1 MKNYLTLTLLLF
13 TNICFGQFH
22 DDFSDGNY
30 TANPRW
36 FMSDMEAQMIKNDGG
51 YAVEL
56 HPIGEIVDSQLK
68 KGSFRTANTQT
79 DNTWWGC
86 DLTFDVNSNSEGN
99 ILFYIASSLPSLG
112 ESSGTYLKINLLN
125 RSIYLVYDDE
135 GTLKPI
141 MESKKQI
148 PYGEIDFSC
157 KIIRNGGDWNVLCS
171 VDNEEIEFEKTTLN
185 TASVPSATS
194 TGFLLIENPDNPY
207 NLRINSV
214 NCGDK
219 PTETELINIGDIV
232 ITEIM
237 AKPNPSVQLPEVE
250 WVEIYNTTD
259 RTLTLEGC
267 KIATSAK
274 TGTLGDYILE
284 PNDYAVLCS
293 YNSALELSAITHK
306 ICIVESMPA
315 LTNDGNLLTL
325 KNRQNN
331 TISFVEYTTD
341 WYASEPFKADG
352 GWSLERHD
360 PNNPLSNSTTWGP
373 SIDPRGGT
381 PAETNSIACS
391 IPDELIPCIT
401 SFGIENNRSI
411 QIYFNKP
418 MQGEIIELQKSI
430 SITGNSLKSLNWVE
444 PQREIL
450 NLYLVEPLDSTYTI
464 DITFSDIRCVSN
476 WSMPDTTIIL
486 ALPHQAQYMDII
498 FNELMPYVS
507 SGNSKF
513 IELYNNS
520 DFYIDLSRLMLSNR
534 DEDNNLKGSK
544 IFSATSTILQPH
556 QFVVI
561 SPDTSLINSPLGIN
575 SQSIYLTATLPSM
588 PASEGTLVLSNRSGN
603 VIDEI
608 HYSDSWHHSTLTDL
622 HDTSLERIDPMAP
635 TQSTDNWQSSASHNT
650 AGWLNSQTIDN
661 SNAQQNKDFW
671 LDNSTFSPN
680 NDGHHDHLIIHH
692 NLPAAGYTLTMDVYT
707 RHGTHVSRITDNQ
720 LLGIQGYTLWDG
732 TTINGTTIPIGL
744 YIIVIQASHP
754 NNYKITKK
762 ILCIR
767 I

>member
-1 MKNYLTLTLLLF
+1 M
-13 TNICFGQFH
+13 
-22 DDFSDGNY
+22 
-30 TANPRW
+30 
-36 FMSDMEAQMIKNDGG
+36 
-51 YAVEL
+51 
-56 HPIGEIVDSQLK
+56 
-68 KGSFRTANTQT
+68 TQ
-79 DNTWWGC
+79 N
-86 DLTFDVNSNSEGN
+86 N
-99 ILFYIASSLPSLG
+99 ILNY
-112 ESSGTYLKINLLN
+112 GTIN
-125 RSIYLVYDDE
+125 
-135 GTLKPI
+135 
-141 MESKKQI
+141 
-148 PYGEIDFSC
+148 FSC
-157 KIIRNGGDWNVLCS
+157 KITKIKSDWTIICYCNQ
-171 VDNEEIEFEKTTLN
+171 EKIWQEDINATPDFN
-185 TASVPSATS
+185 TVTS
-194 TGFLLIENPDNPY
+194 TGFLLFENPDNPY
-207 NLRINSV
+207 NLRVNSV

-219 PTETELINIGDIV
+219 PTETELITTGDIV

-250 WVEIYNTTD
+250 WIEIYNTTD
-259 RTLTLEGC
+259 QTLTLEGC
-267 KIATSAK
+267 KIHTSTK
-274 TGTLGDYILE
+274 TGTFKDYILE
-284 PNDYAVLCS
+284 PYDYAIICS
-293 YNSALELSAITHK
+293 YNAMTELYTITNK
-306 ICIVESMPA
+306 ICVVESMPA
-315 LTNDGNLLTL
+315 LTNDGNILTL
-325 KNRQNN
+325 RNKQNHI
-331 TISFVEYTTD
+331 ISFVEYSSD

-352 GWSLERHD
+352 GWSLERRD
-360 PNNPLSNSTTWGP
+360 ASNPLSNTTTWAP

-381 PAETNSIACS
+381 PAEQNSIACS
-391 IPDELIPCIT
+391 IKDMLIPCIT
-401 SFGIENNRSI
+401 GFGINDNRTV

-418 MQGEIIELQKSI
+418 MQGEIIELKKSI
-430 SITGNSLKSLNWVE
+430 SIEGNSFKTLNWVE
-444 PQREIL
+444 PQRQTL
-450 NLYLVEPLDSTYTI
+450 NIHLAEPLDSTNTI
-464 DITFSDIRCVSN
+464 DISFHDFTCISGWNI
-476 WSMPDTTIIL
+476 PDTTITL

-507 SGNSKF
+507 DGNSKF

-520 DFYIDLSRLMLSNR
+520 DFYLDLSRLMLSNR
-534 DEDNNLKGSK
+534 DANNNLKGSK
-544 IFSATSTILQPH
+544 IFCPISTILLPH

-588 PASEGTLVLSNRSGN
+588 PASEGTLVLSNRSGY

-622 HDTSLERIDPMAP
+622 HNTSLERIDPMAP

-720 LLGIQGYTLWDG
+720 LLGIHGYTLWDG